1 MSFCVNCGNSLAE
14 ESAFCNECGHRVA
27 LAAQGVTKSR
37 DATNIP
43 VPSRHRFKY
52 PLIVLVAVVAVVVWG
67 FYIRMSTGDPIGM
80 VTKEFV
86 FYPEY
91 SHGQWGQEHQESCPS
106 FDPSDSDCWHITY
119 TIPVQGCGDITL
131 SWTVFPEREAV
142 LYHGTSPRIDEYLY
156 PLFARYDRDSRT
168 LQDFRDRSKPLPETC
183 QYK

>member
-1 MSFCVNCGNSLAE
+1 MRSPCRTGCTRCYQKPRCHEYPGPQPTSLQVPP
-14 ESAFCNECGHRVA
+14 HR
-27 LAAQGVTKSR
+27 SR
-37 DATNIP
+37 CCCRRCA
-43 VPSRHRFKY
+43 
-52 PLIVLVAVVAVVVWG
+52 VWG
-67 FYIRMSTGDPIGM
+67 FYIRMSTGYLIGM

-131 SWTVFPEREAV
+131 SWGTVFPEREAV

-183 QYK
+183 Q